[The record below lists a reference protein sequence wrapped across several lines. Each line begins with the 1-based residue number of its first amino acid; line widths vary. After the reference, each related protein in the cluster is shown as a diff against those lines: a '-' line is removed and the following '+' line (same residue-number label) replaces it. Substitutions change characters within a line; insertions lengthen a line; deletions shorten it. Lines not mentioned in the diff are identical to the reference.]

1 MRRNNNTTMIMESE
15 CLKINSCD
23 LLYVLVSN
31 VFRLC
36 NLVVHEDNMQIP
48 VPIPSPVGPVNVLCS
63 TARVSVAVLDNHF
76 MDLSHIPIRSLM
88 PN

>member
-1 MRRNNNTTMIMESE
+1 MGHNIKTSMITESE

-23 LLYVLVSN
+23 LLHVLVSN

-48 VPIPSPVGPVNVLCS
+48 VPILSPVGPVNVLCS

-76 MDLSHIPIRSLM
+76 IDLSHIPIRSLM